1 MDGLRIAGGII
12 FLITALLEFM
22 FMALSCLGTGLGGV
36 MTGAAIAGEMK
47 GEDAFVGAI
56 LLLFYGVWLL
66 ATVIAAPVHLI
77 AGVHAVSGGRKKA
90 VYWMAAAASLPPM
103 LTVYCMM
110 PAMLCAVF
118 AMILAL
124 TPDPQETM

>member
-1 MDGLRIAGGII
+1 MNGLRLAGGII

-22 FMALSCLGTGLGGV
+22 FMALSCMGTGLGGV
-36 MTGAAIAGEMK
+36 MTGAAVAGEMK

-56 LLLFYGVWLL
+56 LLLFYGVWLV
-66 ATVIAAPVHLI
+66 ATVIAAPCHLF
-77 AGVHAVSGGRKKA
+77 AGVHAVSGGKKKA

-110 PAMLCAVF
+110 PAMLCGVS

-124 TPDPQETM
+124 APDEGEQA